1 MSGYSLPINV
11 RTSSSRAGF
20 DKQPPPCF
28 VSTLGFVAPTPLVQV
43 WWLACTVVLQLCVPC
58 FRLFHDVRSQPAL
71 PLEATR
77 RGPGNSG
84 SGPIQRREASRP
96 DFFNLS
102 NDASISRR
110 RRCTSS
116 FYHRRY
122 PAHTSYGPVSTPA
135 LPICS
140 ENTTVPSA

>member
-1 MSGYSLPINV
+1 MSEPVPPAQDLT
-11 RTSSSRAGF
+11 TSRPHVSFRLSNLSPPLRRVLQKSSGTSVVAG
-20 DKQPPPCF
+20 
-28 VSTLGFVAPTPLVQV
+28 
-43 WWLACTVVLQLCVPC
+43 TVVLQLCVPC

-110 RRCTSS
+110 RRCTFH
-116 FYHRRY
+116 FYHRRH

-135 LPICS
+135 MPICS
-140 ENTTVPSA
+140 ENTIVPSA